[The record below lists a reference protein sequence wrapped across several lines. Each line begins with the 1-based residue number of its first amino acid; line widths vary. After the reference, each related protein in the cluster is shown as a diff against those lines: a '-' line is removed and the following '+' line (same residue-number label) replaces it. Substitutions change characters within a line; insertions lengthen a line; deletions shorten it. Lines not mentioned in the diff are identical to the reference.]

1 VDRHPTVAPCPP
13 NGGPGGPCDQLTRFD
28 QSTESRHARS
38 EEDPINTP
46 PAPGPPALRFG
57 VNYTPRR
64 GWFHSWHDF
73 DPAHAREDLDE
84 IAALGLDHVRVF
96 HLWPLLQPNRTLVR
110 TDAVDQLA
118 QLAGLAAEAGLDV
131 LVDGVQGHLSS
142 FDFYPAW
149 TRSWHHRNVFTDPE
163 AVEAQAELLRVLGRA
178 LAGLPNLIGLQLG
191 NELNNLVEH
200 NPVTVEEV
208 DHYLDTLLAAAR
220 DGLSGAEPGSV
231 RDRLVTHSAYDA
243 AWYGDDHPFTPE
255 ASARK
260 GDLTTVHP
268 WVFSGDCARRYGP
281 RSPQVLHLAE
291 YGVEIAKAYA
301 EDAGRPVWV
310 QETGAPEPHIPAAD
324 APEFARATVLNAA
337 ECAGLWGVTWWC
349 SHDVDR
355 SLADFPE
362 LEYTLGLFDSAGR
375 AKPIATA
382 LADTIAEL
390 RAKPHPGRPRETALV
405 LDCTPATRSVSGP
418 GGGYFEAWMRLRTE
432 GLRPAVVLASRAD
445 DAEYLAARGITEL
458 IRVP

>member
-1 VDRHPTVAPCPP
+1 MVVDTFAQNKSQRLRQGKT
-13 NGGPGGPCDQLTRFD
+13 GPG
-28 QSTESRHARS
+28 
-38 EEDPINTP
+38 EDPIPT
-46 PAPGPPALRFG
+46 LRFG

-73 DPAHAREDLDE
+73 DPAHAREDLAQ
-84 IAALGLDHVRVF
+84 IAGLGLDHVRIF
-96 HLWPLLQPNRTLVR
+96 HLWPLLQPNRTLIRR
-110 TDAVDQLA
+110 TAVDQLVHLVD
-118 QLAGLAAEAGLDV
+118 LAGEAGLDV

-142 FDFYPAW
+142 FDFYPEW

-163 AVEAQAELLRVLGRA
+163 AITAQAELMRMLGAA
-178 LAGLPNLIGLQLG
+178 LADRPNLIGLQLG

-200 NPVTVEEV
+200 NPVTVAEV

-220 DGLSGAEPGSV
+220 EHLPPN
-231 RDRLVTHSAYDA
+231 RLVTHSAYDA

-291 YGVEIAKAYA
+291 YGTELAKAYA
-301 EDAGRPVWV
+301 TDPARPVWV

-324 APEFARATVLNAA
+324 APEFARATVRNAA

-355 SLADFPE
+355 SLADYPE

-375 AKPIATA
+375 PKPIAEA
-382 LADTIAEL
+382 FAEAIAE
-390 RAKPHPGRPRETALV
+390 PHTVQSRDTALV
-405 LDCTPATRSVSGP
+405 LDCTPGTRSVSGP
-418 GGGYFEAWMRLRTE
+418 GGAYFEEWMRLRTE
-432 GLRPAVVLASRAD
+432 GVRPAVVLAERAE
-445 DAEYLAARGITEL
+445 DAGYLAARGIKEVVRPT
-458 IRVP
+458 

>member
-1 VDRHPTVAPCPP
+1 MVIDAFTQGKPR
-13 NGGPGGPCDQLTRFD
+13 R
-28 QSTESRHARS
+28 
-38 EEDPINTP
+38 EEDPIPT
-46 PAPGPPALRFG
+46 LRFG

-73 DPAHAREDLDE
+73 DPAHAREDLDQ

-96 HLWPLLQPNRTLVR
+96 HLWPLLQPNRTLIR
-110 TDAVDQLA
+110 TSAVDQLA
-118 QLAGLAAEAGLDV
+118 HLVDLAAEAGLDV

-142 FDFYPAW
+142 FDFYPEW

-163 AVEAQAELLRVLGRA
+163 AVAAQAELMRTLGRA
-178 LAGLPNLIGLQLG
+178 LAGRPNLIGLQLG

-200 NPVTVEEV
+200 NPVTPDEV

-220 DGLSGAEPGSV
+220 EHLPPG
-231 RDRLVTHSAYDA
+231 RLATHSAYDA

-260 GDLTTVHP
+260 GDVTTVHP

-291 YGVEIAKAYA
+291 YGTELAKAYA
-301 EDAGRPVWV
+301 EDPARPVWV

-324 APEFARATVLNAA
+324 APEFARATVRNAA
-337 ECAGLWGVTWWC
+337 GCEGLWGVTWWC

-355 SLADFPE
+355 SLADYPE
-362 LEYTLGLFDSAGR
+362 LEYTLGLFDARGG

-382 LADTIAEL
+382 LAETVAEV
-390 RAKPHPGRPRETALV
+390 RAGHHPAHPRDTALV
-405 LDCTPATRSVSGP
+405 LDCTPSTRSVSGP
-418 GGGYFEAWMRLRTE
+418 QGAYFDAWMALRTE
-432 GLRPAVVLASRAD
+432 GVRPAVVLAARAD
-445 DAEYLAARGITEL
+445 DAAYLAARGIKEAV
-458 IRVP
+458 RVP